1 MFVADVGLLWLLLVV
16 LVIVA
21 IVYLLKR
28 I

>member
-1 MFVADVGLLWLLLVV
+1 MFLADVGLLWLLIVILVV
-16 LVIVA
+16 VL